1 MLSDVLGDVN
11 EPTNVSSLIVVD
23 ISPVSTARALN
34 EFMPRLLDTMKSIN
48 FQGINDLNKAKLL
61 VKEKLLQ
68 SKVID
73 LNSMG
78 FILMNLGLKPD
89 QSIGWICNVDTLSKY
104 FMDIATFPDLSGMV
118 YKGPTLFVG
127 GQESHYIQPSDIN
140 QIKKYFPNAELK
152 YVEDAGHNV
161 HAENPVAFLQ
171 LVTPFLTQK

>member
-1 MLSDVLGDVN
+1 MHGETNPHQTPVIILHGLLGSKRN
-11 EPTNVSSLIVVD
+11 WESMSKKIAYATQKPTNVSSLIAVD
-23 ISPVSTARALN
+23 ISPVSTARTLD

-48 FQGINDLNKAKLL
+48 FQGINDLNKAKVL

-78 FILMNLGLKPD
+78 SVLMNLGIKPD

-104 FMDIATFPDLSGMV
+104 FTDIATFPDLSGMV

-127 GQESHYIQPSDIN
+127 GEDSHYIP
-140 QIKKYFPNAELK
+140 
-152 YVEDAGHNV
+152 
-161 HAENPVAFLQ
+161 
-171 LVTPFLTQK
+171 